1 MMGIVRRSCRE
12 TGIRLLHF
20 PLPAPSSLYTRGPT
34 FISQSAAGGSVHPA
48 PHGALAT
55 DGARSMSRSFMACGD
70 ETGSAT
76 VARLFSCCDSV
87 CEEVWETGRETLFH
101 SGARHR
107 GVLLGAGV
115 GRNAACRTMAR
126 TEPPRATLDVRAS
139 VLLDALRWSDAPEPA
154 RGSRARGLVEGERE
168 SSRLA
173 ERFRLPVHATPRR
186 PGPTVA
192 RSAPQPPRPASG
204 PRSSPLHD
212 SVVRGGGSRGPARQ
226 GGPVPAG
233 AARVG

>member
-1 MMGIVRRSCRE
+1 
-12 TGIRLLHF
+12 
-20 PLPAPSSLYTRGPT
+20 
-34 FISQSAAGGSVHPA
+34 VHPA
-48 PHGALAT
+48 PHGSLAT

-76 VARLFSCCDSV
+76 VACLFSCCDTV

-107 GVLLGAGV
+107 GVLRGAGV
-115 GRNAACRTMAR
+115 GRIAACRTMAR
-126 TEPPRATLDVRAS
+126 TEPPRATLDIRAS
-139 VLLDALRWSDAPEPA
+139 VLPDALRWSDAPEPA
-154 RGSRARGLVEGERE
+154 RGSSARGLVEGERE

-173 ERFRLPVHATPRR
+173 ERCRLPVRATSRR

-204 PRSSPLHD
+204 LRASPLHD
-212 SVVRGGGSRGPARQ
+212 GVVRGRGSRGSAPA
-226 GGPVPAG
+226 AG
-233 AARVG
+233 ARGWARAREARSADPSRGGAGGVGAAWLARAVALEAGCAQPPRRSPAQTRA